1 MPGLSKLLR
10 PWNGGMLVEAAVSVA
25 REVGLQ
31 PCIVV
36 VGSSAESLV
45 PGLARHEVIA
55 IEHGAW
61 SRGRASSLAAGLES
75 LRGFDAVQA
84 VVVLLGDEPGV
95 RPEAIRAVTDEW
107 RKGAPD
113 LVRVRYRDRPGHP
126 VLLGRTARELALD
139 LDGEE
144 SVWDRLIAAGLA
156 GVEVPVD
163 LESPVDVDVPAALQE
178 ARVREKT
185 ELTRSGDPGVSE

>member
-10 PWNGGMLVEAAVSVA
+10 PWNGGMLVEAPVSVA

-36 VGSSAESLV
+36 VGSSAKSLV
-45 PGLARHEVIA
+45 PALARHEVISLQ
-55 IEHGAW
+55 HGAW
-61 SRGRASSLAAGLES
+61 SRGRASSLAAGLER
-75 LRGFDAVQA
+75 LLGFESVQA

-95 RPEAIRAVTDEW
+95 RPEAIRAVADAW
-107 RKGAPD
+107 RKGTPD

-126 VLLGRTARELALD
+126 VLLGPSARELALH

-144 SVWDRLIAAGLA
+144 SVWNRLIAAGLA

-163 LESPVDVDVPAALQE
+163 LDSPVDVDVPAALQE

-185 ELTRSGDPGVSE
+185 EATRSGDPGATE